1 MLYQGHAF
9 RFPRAENIE
18 RGLSHCLSAR
28 AECHSLDLQNPK
40 KSIVLS
46 KLGKKTAKGG
56 KIILASPLE
65 QKQARYKGGD
75 AISW

>member
-28 AECHSLDLQNPK
+28 AECHWIYKIQ

-56 KIILASPLE
+56 KIIPASPLE

>member
-28 AECHSLDLQNPK
+28 AECHWIYKIQ

>member
-1 MLYQGHAF
+1 MF
-9 RFPRAENIE
+9 KCKSRV
-18 RGLSHCLSAR
+18 
-28 AECHSLDLQNPK
+28 SLTGFTKSK